1 MELAEASSMLE
12 IIEEQQKLL
21 KEQQQTINSLCSQL
35 HELKKQQQQKPQE
48 QPEPQNNPTELS
60 KVSNPNIKYD
70 VYAVIEEILNL
81 EAVLDSE
88 VYTLLDA
95 IGTDKKLENVFD
107 IELEMDAWDNY
118 ELENSVIFF
127 DELMYDL
134 TDEQYDYFRL
144 VYMPQIQSICNK
156 WSSLKKEKKKIDE
169 YMMFKVSL
177 YNVFNNSYNLT
188 MEEYINQ
195 ICERKEDYNMVAYFT
210 EEDKLNLYI
219 EFNPLK
225 KVNRGNYL
233 YIYKLFLD
241 FNPNWKQD
249 NYVYKVKQ
257 IEAYSEEATHF
268 TCDDDL
274 KILNDFLYFSEEI
287 DKYFL
292 KEFHSIFFKEAQKS
306 QYKKK
311 GKGEI

>member
-1 MELAEASSMLE
+1 
-12 IIEEQQKLL
+12 
-21 KEQQQTINSLCSQL
+21 
-35 HELKKQQQQKPQE
+35 
-48 QPEPQNNPTELS
+48 
-60 KVSNPNIKYD
+60 